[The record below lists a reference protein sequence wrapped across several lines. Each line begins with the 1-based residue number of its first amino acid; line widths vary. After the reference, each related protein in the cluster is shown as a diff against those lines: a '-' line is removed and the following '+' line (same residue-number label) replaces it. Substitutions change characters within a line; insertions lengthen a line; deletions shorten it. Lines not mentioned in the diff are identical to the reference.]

1 MINRRT
7 FLGLA
12 AAGAGVALGGFG
24 LARNGHAAD
33 YGSAF
38 DRAAFDA
45 ALAAGGP
52 VLIDISATW
61 CSTCKAQA
69 RVVEQLVSEPAY
81 ADYQIFVVD
90 YDTQKDVMRSFG
102 ASQRS
107 TLIAFSGAT
116 EVGRIVGDTRA
127 DSIEALLAKGV

>member
-7 FLGLA
+7 VLGLA
-12 AAGAGVALGGFG
+12 AATAVVTLSGF
-24 LARNGHAAD
+24 AFSQSSSAAD

-38 DRAAFDA
+38 DQAAFDVA
-45 ALAAGGP
+45 RAGGGP
-52 VLIDISATW
+52 VLVDISASW

-69 RVVEQLVSEPAY
+69 RVVEQLVSQPPY

-90 YDTQKDVMRSFG
+90 YDTQKDIMRSFG
-102 ASQRS
+102 ANQRS
-107 TLIAFSGAT
+107 TLIAFRGET

-127 DSIEALLAKGV
+127 DSIEALLASGV